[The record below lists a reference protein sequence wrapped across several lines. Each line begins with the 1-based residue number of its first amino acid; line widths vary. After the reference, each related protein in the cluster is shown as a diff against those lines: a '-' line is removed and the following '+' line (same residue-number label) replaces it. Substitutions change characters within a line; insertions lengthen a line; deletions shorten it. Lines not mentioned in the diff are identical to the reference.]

1 MPKLINSDGTI
12 GEDNWHI
19 VEAGADIPSE
29 LAKGF
34 AIIPLADFLSLSDE
48 DVANA
53 SCGVW
58 LGSADDVSV
67 LSDTCKDLPIIAFH
81 FDNFMDGR
89 NFSSA
94 RLLHDHLDYQ
104 GDIRAVGSYIQD
116 QLFYLS
122 RCGFKSFAI
131 ADDADTDSMIKSL
144 QIISESY
151 QAGTDEPQP
160 LFRRRT

>member
-1 MPKLINSDGTI
+1 MPKLINSDGTV
-12 GEDNWHI
+12 GQDNWHI
-19 VEAGADIPSE
+19 VETGADIPSA
-29 LAKGF
+29 LAAGF

-67 LSDTCKDLPIIAFH
+67 LSDRCENLPIIAFR

-122 RCGFKSFAI
+122 RCGFKSFEV

>member
-1 MPKLINSDGTI
+1 MPKLINTDGTVS
-12 GEDNWHI
+12 EDNWHI
-19 VEAGADIPSE
+19 VEAGADIANALTE
-29 LAKGF
+29 GF
-34 AIIPLADFLSLSDE
+34 AIIPLADFLSLSADE
-48 DVANA
+48 IAKA

-58 LGSADDVSV
+58 LSSADDVSV
-67 LSDTCKDLPIIAFH
+67 LSSACENLPLIAFH

-122 RCGFKSFAI
+122 RCGFKSFAVS
-131 ADDADTDSMIKSL
+131 DDADVNSMIKSL

>member
-1 MPKLINSDGTI
+1 MPKLINSDGTV

-19 VEAGADIPSE
+19 IEAGADIASA
-29 LAKGF
+29 LATGS

-48 DVANA
+48 DAAKA

-58 LGSADDVSV
+58 LGSADDVTA
-67 LSDTCKDLPIIAFH
+67 LKDTCENLPVIAFH

-94 RLLHDHLDYQ
+94 RVLHDHLDYQ

-116 QLFYLS
+116 QLLYLS
-122 RCGFKSFAI
+122 RCGFKSFEVS
-131 ADDADTDSMIKSL
+131 DDANVDSMINSL